1 MEADQ
6 PSITAIAAARLRAA
20 HLLWGDPPRIFE
32 DTFALRLSGCES
44 EAALRTQ
51 LDLIDAR
58 TARHG
63 TPELAEAMRRY
74 MTATVITRSR
84 YVEDEVEQAI
94 RRGIS
99 QYVILGAGLDSF
111 AYRRFDLATVLRVFE
126 VDHPASQVWKR
137 SRMQE
142 AEIEPPSNM
151 TLVPVDFEQQCL
163 LASLRLIG
171 YRTDVPGIF
180 SWLGVTTYLTCSAIF
195 DTLQTIAQLAAGT
208 EIILGYLVPEKLMDE
223 EARKILAMLK
233 AFAARCGEPFRTFF
247 EPTRLRAELRN
258 LGFTRISNLSPD
270 EAGARY
276 CKGRIDG
283 LWPFAGEHYMH
294 AARYGNK

>member
-1 MEADQ
+1 MEAGQ

-32 DTFALRLSGCES
+32 DTFALPLSGCES
-44 EAALRTQ
+44 EGALRTQ
-51 LDLIDAR
+51 LERIDAQ
-58 TARHG
+58 TARRS

-84 YVEDEVEQAI
+84 YVEDEVEQAV

-111 AYRRFDLATVLRVFE
+111 AYRRLDLATFLRVFE
-126 VDHPASQVWKR
+126 VDHPASQVWKQ
-137 SRMQE
+137 SRLRDAM
-142 AEIEPPSNM
+142 IELPPNLS
-151 TLVPVDFEQQCL
+151 LVPVDFEQHSFL
-163 LASLRLIG
+163 DSLRLSG
-171 YRTDVPGIF
+171 YRTDAPGIF

-195 DTLQTIAQLAAGT
+195 DTLQTIARLART
-208 EIILGYLVPEKLMDE
+208 EIIFGYLVPEDLMDE

-233 AFAARCGEPFRTFF
+233 VFAARCGEPFRTFF
-247 EPTRLRAELRN
+247 EPARLLAEVRK

-270 EAGARY
+270 EAGACY
-276 CKGRIDG
+276 CKGRTDG
-283 LWPFAGEHYMH
+283 LWPFAGEHYMYAGWH
-294 AARYGNK
+294 GNK